1 VASDQGMQCSKN
13 SLHSEA
19 VSSTCSAQQGSQ
31 PLAPSLT
38 DRQPLPLCLPAGWLT
53 GIQPQLT
60 DKAFLTDLDQRF
72 EMGQR
77 LAARGAGGR
86 VHLRL
91 QLLSKV
97 RAWCSGSLMPCDHEL
112 LA

>member
-1 VASDQGMQCSKN
+1 M
-13 SLHSEA
+13 
-19 VSSTCSAQQGSQ
+19 
-31 PLAPSLT
+31 PSRTLT
-38 DRQPLPLCLPAGWLT
+38 DSQPLPLCLPAGWLT
-53 GIQPQLT
+53 GHQPQLT
-60 DKAFLTDLDQRF
+60 DEAFLTDLDQRF

-97 RAWCSGSLMPCDHEL
+97 RAWCSESLVTCGLEL
-112 LA
+112 